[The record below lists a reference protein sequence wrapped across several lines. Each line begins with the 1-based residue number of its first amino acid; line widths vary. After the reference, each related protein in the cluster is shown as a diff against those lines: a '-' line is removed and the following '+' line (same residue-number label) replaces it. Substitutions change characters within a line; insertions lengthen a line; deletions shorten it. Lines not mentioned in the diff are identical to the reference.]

1 MNTLILKLEYDGTE
15 YAGWQIQPN
24 AKTIQEEL
32 EKALKQVAKFSLK
45 TVGAGRT
52 DAGVHAKGQI
62 VSITLGVDF
71 PVPLPKI
78 PVALNSH
85 LPHDIKVIN
94 AVTVPYSFNARYDA
108 LAREYSYTIL
118 LKESVFM
125 QRYALLDNYNL
136 DFNLLEE
143 TAKLFLGKHNFT
155 TFSKLNK
162 ETKNHFCNVLTSNW
176 QKIGDDIL
184 QYRIKADHFLYGM
197 VRALVGAMIDVA
209 RGKRTIE
216 DIKSALKKRERSK
229 ASPLVAPQGLVL
241 EKVYYSTKLF

>member
-32 EKALKQVAKFSLK
+32 EKALKEVAKFSLK

-52 DAGVHAKGQI
+52 DAGVHAKGQV
-62 VSITLGVDF
+62 VSVPLGVDF

-78 PVALNSH
+78 PIAINSH
-85 LPHDIKVIN
+85 LPNDIKVVN
-94 AVTVPYSFNARYDA
+94 AVSVPYSFNARYDA

-118 LKESVFM
+118 LKESVFLK
-125 QRYALLDNYNL
+125 RYAYVVKYNL

-155 TFSKLNK
+155 TFSKLNE
-162 ETKNHFCNVLTSNW
+162 ETKNHFCNIFISSW
-176 QKIGDDIL
+176 QKIDDDIL

-209 RGKRTIE
+209 RGKRSIE

-229 ASPLVAPQGLVL
+229 ASPLVPPEGLVL
-241 EKVYYSTKLF
+241 EKVYYSKKLF